1 MHWNGLTQSSVTT
14 FPIAGPWHCGRW
26 QDHIGRVLGLL
37 QRHLR
42 LHRPGRLFWPDGQE
56 CVETLNCWMLLPRYS
71 CLWNHA
77 SRRNQL
83 LLSNIVK
90 SVAHQWTPHIMIIN
104 RNYSARK
111 NEVYCAV
118 ECIMEYDKYTW
129 ELEYVN
135 IWSLICSSGG
145 LHFHI
150 FLKSLHLSKVQHWSL
165 EHAFSDHKVAAL
177 PTNLQTSFPFIVLLM
192 FWNLWLTIDAIHCC
206 LHNLLQT

>member
-1 MHWNGLTQSSVTT
+1 MFYLFELISMKGRALLKFLTIRKVYFKFKNTQALSKAARMHWNGLTQSSVTT

-56 CVETLNCWMLLPRYS
+56 CVETLNCCMLLPRYS

-129 ELEYVN
+129 KL
-135 IWSLICSSGG
+135 
-145 LHFHI
+145 
-150 FLKSLHLSKVQHWSL
+150 
-165 EHAFSDHKVAAL
+165 
-177 PTNLQTSFPFIVLLM
+177 
-192 FWNLWLTIDAIHCC
+192 
-206 LHNLLQT
+206 